1 MHAAAIRNTAGNDS
15 GTAWSTAWLTVKGKE
30 RHSFSGDPV
39 EVGGSYAAAI
49 TATIYAEIAPS
60 DVVANDI
67 RRIHPW
73 KLR

>member
-1 MHAAAIRNTAGNDS
+1 MSMLSKMIG
-15 GTAWSTAWLTVKGKE
+15 
-30 RHSFSGDPV
+30 PV

-49 TATIYAEIAPS
+49 TAAIYAEIAPS